1 MYLFHDQKR
10 LLIPQTFRIMV
21 LGYAF
26 LRNHTEKL
34 IHNPEY
40 LLTDLA
46 LVLNTQLNVF
56 IDLRNE
62 LQLLQDERLTIGP

>member
-1 MYLFHDQKR
+1 
-10 LLIPQTFRIMV
+10 MV

-46 LVLNTQLNVF
+46 LVLYAQLNVF
-56 IDLRNE
+56 VDLRNE